1 MDADVSC
8 VGLASVPQYGA
19 LPCHVPYNMPQMHP
33 IPVFPFS
40 TSQSGQRS
48 FNPSLPPPNIN
59 RGTNDQYIA
68 CDTNGYA
75 MWNEGAQGIC
85 CITSWLRMNI
95 LKQMRTQNSYTT
107 ALLPT
112 MRMPCV
118 TSTGGARMDA
128 DASCLGLTS
137 VSPYNMRQMRPLPRL
152 TFNAP
157 LQSADTSSN
166 PSLSPRNIDRGIG
179 CDTNSHAMWNGNA
192 HGTRISDSLMQ
203 MSNHTPSAHFATPSM
218 QPMFHGQQGPHVHPM
233 PMSFSKQNQSQP
245 IAVKT
250 EATSKNELYDDVPA
264 FDTLAIL
271 DSFVCDS
278 QWAMDHA
285 LSEETLFPFGTPDQD
300 CMNNSMESG
309 GFGGGIR
316 DRKRRL
322 SSPDSSLSSPS
333 KKARL

>member
-59 RGTNDQYIA
+59 RCTNDQYIA
-68 CDTNGYA
+68 CDTNG
-75 MWNEGAQGIC
+75 
-85 CITSWLRMNI
+85 
-95 LKQMRTQNSYTT
+95 
-107 ALLPT
+107 
-112 MRMPCV
+112 
-118 TSTGGARMDA
+118 
-128 DASCLGLTS
+128 
-137 VSPYNMRQMRPLPRL
+137 
-152 TFNAP
+152 
-157 LQSADTSSN
+157 
-166 PSLSPRNIDRGIG
+166 
-179 CDTNSHAMWNGNA
+179 HAMWNGNA
-192 HGTRISDSLMQ
+192 QVTSATQGTRISDSLMQ

-218 QPMFHGQQGPHVHPM
+218 QPMFHGHQGPRMHPM
-233 PMSFSKQNQSQP
+233 PMSFSKQNQSQS

-250 EATSKNELYDDVPA
+250 EAASKNELYDDVPA
-264 FDTLAIL
+264 IDTLAIL

-285 LSEETLFPFGTPDQD
+285 LPEETLFPFGTPDQD

-309 GFGGGIR
+309 GFGGGSS
-316 DRKRRL
+316 DKKRPL
-322 SSPDSSLSSPS
+322 SSPDSSISPPS

>member
-68 CDTNGYA
+68 CDTNGHA
-75 MWNEGAQGIC
+75 MWNEGAQ
-85 CITSWLRMNI
+85 
-95 LKQMRTQNSYTT
+95 

-218 QPMFHGQQGPHVHPM
+218 QPMFHGHQGPRMHPM

-264 FDTLAIL
+264 IDTLAIL

-285 LSEETLFPFGTPDQD
+285 LSEETLFPFGTPDPYQHCLD
-300 CMNNSMESG
+300 NNMESG

>member
-1 MDADVSC
+1 MC
-8 VGLASVPQYGA
+8 LTICLKCIRFLCFHSVHHNRDKDHSIRLYLHRISTAAPMINT
-19 LPCHVPYNMPQMHP
+19 LHV
-33 IPVFPFS
+33 I
-40 TSQSGQRS
+40 
-48 FNPSLPPPNIN
+48 
-59 RGTNDQYIA
+59 
-68 CDTNGYA
+68 
-75 MWNEGAQGIC
+75 
-85 CITSWLRMNI
+85 
-95 LKQMRTQNSYTT
+95 
-107 ALLPT
+107 
-112 MRMPCV
+112 
-118 TSTGGARMDA
+118 
-128 DASCLGLTS
+128 LGLTS

-152 TFNAP
+152 AFNTP
-157 LQSADTSSN
+157 FPSN
-166 PSLSPRNIDRGIG
+166 PSLSPRDINRGTNDQYIA
-179 CDTNSHAMWNGNA
+179 CDTNGHAMWNGNA
-192 HGTRISDSLMQ
+192 QVTSATQGTRISDSLMQ

-285 LSEETLFPFGTPDQD
+285 LPEETLFPFGTPDQD

-309 GFGGGIR
+309 GFGGGSS
-316 DRKRRL
+316 DKKRPL
-322 SSPDSSLSSPS
+322 SSPDSSISPPS

>member
-8 VGLASVPQYGA
+8 VGLASVPQYGG
-19 LPCHVPYNMPQMHP
+19 M
-33 IPVFPFS
+33 I
-40 TSQSGQRS
+40 RS
-48 FNPSLPPPNIN
+48 FHCGMKVLKVFVKLHHFLASNE
-59 RGTNDQYIA
+59 YI
-68 CDTNGYA
+68 
-75 MWNEGAQGIC
+75 
-85 CITSWLRMNI
+85 
-95 LKQMRTQNSYTT
+95 KQMRTQYSYTT

-218 QPMFHGQQGPHVHPM
+218 QPMFHGHQGPRMHPM
-233 PMSFSKQNQSQP
+233 PMSFSKQNQSQS

-250 EATSKNELYDDVPA
+250 EAASKNELYDDVPA
-264 FDTLAIL
+264 IGRFSLGFD
-271 DSFVCDS
+271 
-278 QWAMDHA
+278 M
-285 LSEETLFPFGTPDQD
+285 
-300 CMNNSMESG
+300 M
-309 GFGGGIR
+309 
-316 DRKRRL
+316 
-322 SSPDSSLSSPS
+322 
-333 KKARL
+333 